1 MKYIFDASGCSS
13 RNNRY
18 VVEFRKDSTMGEIV
32 ESFQLSSPLEFYE
45 TVDFIEARQAPLKEK
60 FNLVPYLR
68 KMREGER
75 TESGLG
81 LTSLGWFLDGRGI
94 TKRTIDVVLNGKT
107 YKVDPDKLEPLLKS
121 LE

>member
-18 VVEFRKDSTMGEIV
+18 VVEFRKDSTTGEIV

-68 KMREGER
+68 QMRKDER
-75 TESGLG
+75 VESGLG
-81 LTSLGWFLDGRGI
+81 LASLSWFLNGNGI
-94 TKRTIDVVLNGKT
+94 TKRTINVVLNGKT